1 MGINKEDT
9 DRCLMTYAAMSNFE
23 RTNGC
28 NSDFMNEQQKTTLDI
43 LRKAHREA
51 CEIQRKNTR
60 IRYYHENK
68 EKMAEK
74 MKIYNQANKEK
85 IAERGKIYNE
95 ANKEKNAERDKI
107 YREANKE
114 KIAERDKIYRE
125 ANKEKIAER
134 VKIYR
139 EANKESL
146 IEKTKEYRQSHKESI
161 VEYRETHKDSQK
173 EYYELNKE
181 SINEK
186 RNQKIDCECGAII
199 SRGSKSKHIKTKKHL
214 KKTSHP

>member
-114 KIAERDKIYRE
+114 KIA
-125 ANKEKIAER
+125 
-134 VKIYR
+134 
-139 EANKESL
+139 
-146 IEKTKEYRQSHKESI
+146 
-161 VEYRETHKDSQK
+161 RETHKDSQK

-199 SRGSKSKHIKTKKHL
+199 SRGAKSKHNKTKKHL
-214 KKTSHP
+214 KFIETQPSVNCD